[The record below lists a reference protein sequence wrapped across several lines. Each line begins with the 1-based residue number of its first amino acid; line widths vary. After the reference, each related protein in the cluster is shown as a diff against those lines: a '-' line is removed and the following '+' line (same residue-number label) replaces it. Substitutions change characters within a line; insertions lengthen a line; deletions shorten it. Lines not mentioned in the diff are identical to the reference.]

1 MAIQHALASMILGA
15 MVGMATLSQQQLPDL
30 RGGTDSL
37 AAHRGE
43 PLVVVVV
50 DARHLGTVRRWAE
63 DLLTRYPKLQLLMVA
78 DVNEQR
84 PTTQERVAEVLSR
97 RVPPEAR
104 VLIDMNRLWAKQ
116 FGLDT
121 AAPNLFLFDADG
133 EVVGR
138 FRGRWNEKLS
148 AEVAGAVAAM
158 GVSA

>member
-1 MAIQHALASMILGA
+1 MAIQHALAAVILGA
-15 MVGMATLSQQQLPDL
+15 MLGAVSLSEEQFPDL
-30 RGGTDSL
+30 HGGSDSL

-63 DLLTRYPKLQLLMVA
+63 DLYTRYPKLQLLMVA

-84 PTTQERVAEVLSR
+84 PTTQARVAEVLSR

-104 VLIDMNRLWAKQ
+104 VLIDMNRLWARE

-121 AAPNLFLFDADG
+121 AAPNLFLFDANG

-138 FRGRWNEKLS
+138 FRGRWNEELS
-148 AEVAGAVAAM
+148 AEVALAVAAM